1 MKFIKSFKK
10 VSVIAVIIFS
20 ITGCSK
26 LQYTQETLRKTDYSK
41 HEYETKK
48 EEINTD
54 IENVKYYASKT
65 SLQTKDN
72 SNFNEKEDFVK
83 DNDVID
89 LKNED
94 SSHSIITYKELA
106 QIVSQKLKYE
116 FKDYRMKEHLI
127 FNYTNISELQLNG
140 VYLDETVDTVRK
152 ADQYY
157 RDSQR
162 IVGQNSFNRNVTAI
176 KYKDKANLEVQKG
189 TFYTREKKKPVQLEW
204 EGIEYIEDSKDII
217 DFVGL
222 KTLDFL
228 NINKFYYYNNDLDFK
243 GRGKATLKDFLT
255 WNTVDNTGI
264 KTLKPNKVKIT
275 REFIE
280 KGITTE
286 KTLEIDPLKASFEFD
301 IKVSQNEDKDLVINV
316 DIDLTDAL
324 KVYYAVY
331 DQYDVINAN
340 YNLNI
345 IKYPIID
352 NTITATSS
360 EVSKLPE
367 MQEENKEYG
376 WFTDS
381 RGNYKYRDKNGKIL
395 RNTTTPDGYRVD
407 RDGIWIQD

>member
-1 MKFIKSFKK
+1 MKFIKFLKIVFILSLTILTLF
-10 VSVIAVIIFS
+10 
-20 ITGCSK
+20 GC
-26 LQYTQETLRKTDYSK
+26 QYKEESLRKTDYTK
-41 HEYETKK
+41 YEYETKK
-48 EEINTD
+48 EEIDTD
-54 IENVKYYASKT
+54 VQNIKYYASKA

-72 SNFNEKEDFVK
+72 SNNGQKEDFVK
-83 DNDVID
+83 EDDVID

-94 SSHSIITYKELA
+94 GSHSIINYKELA
-106 QIVSQKLKYE
+106 EMVSQKLKYE

-162 IVGQNSFNRNVTAI
+162 TVGQNSFNRNVTAI

-204 EGIEYIEDSKDII
+204 EGIEYKEDSKDIV
-217 DFVGL
+217 DFVGV
-222 KTLDFL
+222 KELDFL
-228 NINKFYYYNNDLDFK
+228 NVNRFYYYNNDLDFK
-243 GRGKATLKDFLT
+243 GRGKATLRDFLT

-264 KTLKPNKVKIT
+264 KTLKDNKVRIT

-280 KGITTE
+280 KGVTTE

-301 IKVSQNEDKDLVINV
+301 IKVSQDEDDNLVI
-316 DIDLTDAL
+316 DIEADLTDAL

-331 DQYDVINAN
+331 EQYDIINSN
-340 YNLNI
+340 YTLNI

-352 NTITATSS
+352 ETTISTSS
-360 EVSKLPE
+360 EASKLPE
-367 MQEENKEYG
+367 MEEDNKEYG

-381 RGNYKYRDKNGKIL
+381 QGNYKYRDKNGKIL
-395 RNTTTPDGYRVD
+395 RNTTTPDGFRVD
-407 RDGIWIQD
+407 RNGVWIQD